1 MTSSDVINKLVCFHQ
16 SYLAVH
22 FNANVN
28 ITFFCF
34 FALPCGIK
42 EYTISLNVLC
52 PGCVEQVCTSLG
64 GGAQF
69 FLVAFDCS
77 ATRYKRVVVPG
88 TSAWLCRYGLQ

>member
-16 SYLAVH
+16 SNLAVH

-42 EYTISLNVLC
+42 EYIISLNVLC

-64 GGAQF
+64 GGGGGAQI
-69 FLVAFDCS
+69 FLVTFGC
-77 ATRYKRVVVPG
+77 
-88 TSAWLCRYGLQ
+88 